1 MSYTPNTWNLG
12 DIITPQKLNKM
23 EQGITY
29 SSYDAVISVYHPS
42 GSGDHTYTILSG
54 NYETIASLLS
64 NKNAPSIL
72 IRYWNDNTG
81 VVSTSMAVSYYHTT
95 QTGDM
100 FFSYKIPTIFNDG
113 TYSTEWS
120 RFAFIWSSNNT
131 ITDN

>member
-12 DIITPQKLNKM
+12 DIITPQKLNRM

-29 SSYDAVISVYHPS
+29 GPYDAVISAYHQS

-64 NKNAPSIL
+64 NKNAPNIL
-72 IRYWNDNTG
+72 VRYWNDNTG
-81 VVSTSMAVSYYHTT
+81 IVSASMAVSYYRTN

-100 FFSYKIPTIFNDG
+100 YFSYKVPTIANDG
-113 TYSTEWS
+113 SYSNEWS

-131 ITDN
+131 ITDY